1 MGDLLGSPRVAPLSF
16 ASEFFC
22 WAYRLRR
29 SSTLALYAPLSF
41 SSHFFCWA
49 CRLRRSNTL
58 ALNLSGVEVHRRI
71 RILCKDLTRLCSLG
85 LA

>member
-1 MGDLLGSPRVAPLSF
+1 MGDLLESPRVAPLSF
-16 ASEFFC
+16 SSEFFC
-22 WAYRLRR
+22 WAYRLQR

-58 ALNLSGVEVHRRI
+58 TLCTHLSGVEVHHRI
-71 RILCKDLTRLCSLG
+71 RFLYKDLMRLC
-85 LA
+85 